1 MDGWQLGNV
10 PVFFN
15 GGEFH
20 YRSAVK
26 IQTRSVDKVFID
38 AQGQRFTALAG
49 IDLEVNEGE
58 FVSLVGPSGCGKST
72 LLEILAGLQQATRGE
87 ALVDGAPI
95 DGPGPDRAVVFQDY
109 ALFPWRTVVDNV
121 AFSFELQGMGKDERR
136 ERAGQYVAQM
146 GMEGFENYYIWQL
159 SGGMRQR
166 VGLARAL
173 ACEPSVLLM
182 DEPFGAL
189 DAITRDILQDH
200 LLGLQAETRK
210 TVVFVTH
217 SVDEALYLSDRVI
230 VMGTRPG
237 RFLTEFEVGLD
248 RSGGRE
254 QLRALPAYG
263 TLYRD
268 MWAILS
274 AELRRGGVMAGSQK
288 ATAMDVRSDDTP

>member
-1 MDGWQLGNV
+1 MSTSGPVIECVGVSKAYEGTIAVADATLRVEAGEIVSVLG
-10 PVFFN
+10 
-15 GGEFH
+15 
-20 YRSAVK
+20 A
-26 IQTRSVDKVFID
+26 
-38 AQGQRFTALAG
+38 
-49 IDLEVNEGE
+49 
-58 FVSLVGPSGCGKST
+58 SGCGKTT
-72 LLEILAGLQQATRGE
+72 LLRLIAGFEQVDSGAITLGGE
-87 ALVDGAPI
+87 VVSSPNSSTPPERRRVGM
-95 DGPGPDRAVVFQDY
+95 VFQDY